1 MDTHKHILEAKE
13 LIDKLSNYCV
23 SSMHNREYSNY
34 SKLPYKVMAF
44 VNSMNWRMKECA
56 EAAILLLESDYTHP
70 ALMIIRSSMENA
82 AITVKLADVVGEVV
96 ERKQVTDAD
105 DEKLMRI
112 LFANNYRKDDPFT
125 DPDEDDRLKA
135 ERIGKHV
142 KRAEEECPGFQR
154 YYSYLCEFVHPN
166 YDGVSQSYSLLHIED
181 GKTDFGPRLNSAHEF
196 YNAFTITLV
205 LALTVYLRQIEFI
218 DDNLVDFI
226 NLCDIDIIKQNT
238 DNNK

>member
-1 MDTHKHILEAKE
+1 MDTHKHILEAKNLIAE
-13 LIDKLSNYCV
+13 LLKRCV
-23 SSMHNREYSNY
+23 KSMHNREYSNL
-34 SKLPYKVMAF
+34 SKLPYKLMAF

-70 ALMIIRSSMENA
+70 ALMLIRSSMENA

-96 ERKQVTDAD
+96 ERKKVTDD
-105 DEKLMRI
+105 DDKLMRL
-112 LFANNYRKDDPFT
+112 LFANNYRKDDLFM
-125 DPDEDDRLKA
+125 DSDEDDRLKA

-166 YDGVSQSYSLLHIED
+166 YDGVSQSYSLLHIKD
-181 GKTDFGPRLNSAHEF
+181 GKTDFGPRLNSAHEL

-205 LALTVYLRQIEFI
+205 LALTVYLRQIEYI

-226 NLCDIDIIKQNT
+226 NLCDVDIIKQNT
-238 DNNK
+238 EINK

>member
-1 MDTHKHILEAKE
+1 MAEHVNIIKAKNLIKE
-13 LIDKLSNYCV
+13 LTAHCV
-23 SSMHNREYSNY
+23 TSMHNREYSY
-34 SKLPYKVMAF
+34 FSKLPYKVMAF

-56 EAAILLLESDYTHP
+56 EAAIQLLESDLTHP
-70 ALMIIRSSMENA
+70 ALMLIRSSMENA
-82 AITVKLADVVGEVV
+82 AITIKLADVVDDVV

-125 DPDEDDRLKA
+125 DPNEDERLKA

-181 GKTDFGPRLNSAHEF
+181 GKTDFGPRLNSAHEL

-218 DDNLVDFI
+218 DDNLGNFI
-226 NLCDIDIIKQNT
+226 HLCDIDIARKVL
-238 DNNK
+238 DSF